1 MRSERFENTWE
12 EVEGGREGGEEGGRP
27 RMVTS
32 CVCVCVLCVC
42 VCVCVRACVDN
53 ENHHE
58 ASSTRNATEGG
69 GVQ

>member
-32 CVCVCVLCVC
+32 GVC
-42 VCVCVRACVDN
+42 VCVC
-53 ENHHE
+53 
-58 ASSTRNATEGG
+58 G
-69 GVQ
+69 